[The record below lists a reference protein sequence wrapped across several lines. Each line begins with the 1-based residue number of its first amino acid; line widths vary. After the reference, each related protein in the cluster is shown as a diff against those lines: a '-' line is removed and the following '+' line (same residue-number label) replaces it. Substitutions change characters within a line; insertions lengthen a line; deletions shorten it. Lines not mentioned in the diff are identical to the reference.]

1 MDKAWFMLQ
10 RVFTDFQWEVIPQFV
25 TGYKWVFV
33 MIILGYGLHA
43 VPDALQQKTVNMTIK
58 SPMLYKVAITV
69 AVIWVIMQLKSS
81 EIQPFIYFQF

>member
-1 MDKAWFMLQ
+1 
-10 RVFTDFQWEVIPQFV
+10 TDFQWEVIPQFV

-43 VPDALQQKTVNMTIK
+43 VPESFQQRSIDFTIK
-58 SPMLYKVAITV
+58 SPMVYKVVMTV